1 MDMQNKT
8 IEEIRWEIS
17 EKGIKRRMDQKF
29 LFIMTIMTVTLSFVF
44 LLMFSKLLA
53 IIALVSLIVLAS
65 FGHYIN
71 ERMKYNSGEPLE
83 SYRIDEKG
91 IEIVKSRENKKEFFM
106 WSEISGYH
114 ISDQNLTKMMGYFLD
129 ILGRSIVIF
138 INDHRKFTL
147 NVESGEDYEKAMK
160 ELSKRV
166 RSR

>member
-1 MDMQNKT
+1 MDSQDKK
-8 IEEIRWEIS
+8 IEEIRWEIG

-29 LFIMTIMTVTLSFVF
+29 LFIMTILTIVLSLVF
-44 LLMFSKLLA
+44 LMMLSKLLA
-53 IIALVSLIVLAS
+53 IIAIVSLIILAS

-91 IEIVKSRENKKEFFM
+91 IEIIRSREKKKELFM

-129 ILGRSIVIF
+129 ILGRSIVVF
-138 INDHRKFTL
+138 INDHRKFSL
-147 NVESGEDYEKAMK
+147 NVESGDDYEKAIA

-166 RSR
+166 KPR